1 MRISMVSTKK
11 FLLVIISL
19 TLIVNLFLPLTVNAE
34 EAPTKCK
41 MRYEVTIGD
50 KTCTANEEIELN
62 DERAACC
69 FINALYS
76 VRDWLFYILL
86 TVAAIFIIVA
96 AYHFV
101 TAAGDPEKIKTA
113 RNFVLYAL
121 IGVMVAFLSRGLVA
135 LVQLIAGFG

>member
-1 MRISMVSTKK
+1 MVSTKK

-19 TLIVNLFLPLTVNAE
+19 TLIVNLFLPLTVNADG
-34 EAPTKCK
+34 APTKCK
-41 MRYEVTIGD
+41 MRYEVKIGD
-50 KTCTANEEIELN
+50 ETCAKDKEIELDS
-62 DERAACC
+62 DEAACC

-113 RNFVLYAL
+113 RHFVLYAL
-121 IGVMVAFLSRGLVA
+121 IGVLVAFMATGLVK
-135 LVQLIAGFG
+135 LVEWIASGIIS